1 MILNKIQIIRILF
14 IDLMVKVFIVSKNL
28 DLNRTNRIT
37 VKALLLFVIHQNK
50 NIQTIKL
57 MQSSY
62 TQMD

>member
-1 MILNKIQIIRILF
+1 
-14 IDLMVKVFIVSKNL
+14 MVKVFIVSKNL